1 MTNQEKP
8 QEQLGKEVET
18 LKAALQQSKEQ
29 YRRLFEDT
37 GDSIFIIDPRTL
49 QILDVNGNA
58 ARRLRYSRDQ
68 LLQLTLS
75 DIEVRLVEEV
85 PAAPMWES
93 MFSGTQLYECQHRRR
108 DGTLIPVEVSTR
120 LARYGAQ
127 DVLQN
132 IVRDISA
139 RKRMEKALRVSE
151 ERLKLALDA
160 ATDSLFDW
168 NMKTGQQ
175 YFSPRYYTL
184 VGYAP
189 AEMPAWKDL
198 LHPEDRERVLTA
210 TQEIFEQK
218 TEGSVLEYRLVT
230 KSGEVRWVLSRSKV
244 TEWDDNEKPIRL
256 VGTHVD
262 ITERKRA
269 EAEREQLIA
278 DLDAYA
284 HTVAHDLKNPLNIT
298 LGYASMLALDF
309 DNMPPDEARSH
320 IQEIR
325 HGSQKMSNII
335 DALLLLA
342 SVRKLE
348 DIDTK
353 LVNMSTIVSEAL
365 ARLALM
371 KEQRKAEIVVQEAGN
386 WPKAYGYAPWLEE
399 VWANYISNAI
409 KYGGTPPQIE
419 LGATDL
425 GNGAVSFWVRD
436 NGPGISAEQQAQ
448 LFDQFTRLG
457 KTDSQGH
464 GLGLSI
470 VKRIVEKLGG
480 QVAVESSP
488 GQGCTFSFT
497 LPATK

>member
-1 MTNQEKP
+1 
-8 QEQLGKEVET
+8 
-18 LKAALQQSKEQ
+18 LQQAKEQ

-37 GDSIFIIDPRTL
+37 GDSIFIIDPKTL

-58 ARRLRYSRDQ
+58 ARRLKYSREE
-68 LLQLTLS
+68 LLKLKLN
-75 DIEVRLVEEV
+75 DIEARLVEDT
-85 PAAPMWES
+85 PTTPMWES
-93 MFSGTQLYECQHRRR
+93 MFSGTQLYECQHRRK
-108 DGTLIPVEVSTR
+108 DGTLTPVEVSTR
-120 LARYGAQ
+120 LARFGDK

-184 VGYAP
+184 VGYTP

-198 LHPEDRERVLTA
+198 LHPDDKARVLAA
-210 TQEIFEQK
+210 TQEIFQQK
-218 TEGSVLEYRLVT
+218 TDGSVLEYRLVT
-230 KSGEVRWVLSRSKV
+230 KTGEVRWVLSRSKV
-244 TEWDDNEKPIRL
+244 TERDENGKPIRL

-269 EAEREQLIA
+269 EAERERLIA

-298 LGYASMLALDF
+298 LGYASMLVAGF
-309 DNMPPDEARSH
+309 EGIAPDEAKSYL
-320 IQEIR
+320 QEIKR
-325 HGSQKMSNII
+325 GSQKMSNII

-342 SVRKLE
+342 SVRKL
-348 DIDTK
+348 DDVGTK
-353 LVNMSTIVSEAL
+353 LVDMATIVSEAL
-365 ARLALM
+365 ARLKLM
-371 KEQRKAEIVVQEAGN
+371 VKEHEAEIVVPEAGK
-386 WPKAYGYAPWLEE
+386 WPKAFGYAPWIEE

-409 KYGGTPPQIE
+409 KYGGTPPRVE
-419 LGATDL
+419 LGATES
-425 GNGAVSFWVRD
+425 GNNMVRYWVRD
-436 NGPGISAEQQAQ
+436 NGPGISVEQQAQ
-448 LFDQFTRLG
+448 LFDQFTRFG

-488 GQGCTFSFT
+488 DQGCTFSFT
-497 LPATK
+497 LPTVKKEDKSEEQIGASLPDHQ